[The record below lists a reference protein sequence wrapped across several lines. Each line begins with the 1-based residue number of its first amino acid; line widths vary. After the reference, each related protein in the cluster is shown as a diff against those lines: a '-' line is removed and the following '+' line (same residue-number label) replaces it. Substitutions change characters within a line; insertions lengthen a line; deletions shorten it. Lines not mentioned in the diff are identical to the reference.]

1 MFSSIHDTAEDVDLD
16 TIFDIGY
23 VIAREN
29 VQAARWVLASCL
41 HAGSLTALL
50 IAASRILQGCHGG
63 DSVYNATTVRE
74 PSSDTA
80 LSRIAVIAQ
89 SKSEPHNSD
98 PRVKL
103 LYAKY
108 LGLRGQYEQGIAL
121 VQEVLQL
128 IEPSQVYRKS
138 TITIPHL
145 LEPPWQLLAWLK
157 RELRK
162 SQIKKKRGRGDKN
175 GEANDVL
182 SQEEVDALRLGA
194 VEYQDPISLMHYA
207 RYMGEESGIQ
217 DYEKYMGQ
225 AAAAGDKD
233 ACRKLANFYY
243 LISVGKYPQLGT
255 RDAKSTKLQV
265 TAETTTEDIGLTKVE
280 NSKGVLSTLVSYF
293 GPRPLHEYRALAM
306 EWYRVALAQGCFGSG
321 LHLSLLHGQDGNHE
335 TAGAVFQEVQERADR
350 SRMPDSAQ
358 KLMAAL
364 REGTNVPMGLP
375 LDV

>member
-1 MFSSIHDTAEDVDLD
+1 MRGNTGAIKL
-16 TIFDIGY
+16 
-23 VIAREN
+23 VIA
-29 VQAARWVLASCL
+29 SCFR
-41 HAGSLTALL
+41 AGSLAALL
-50 IAASRILQGCHGG
+50 IVAARALQACHDGG
-63 DSVYNATTVRE
+63 NLYNATTVRK
-74 PSSDTA
+74 PSSDTS
-80 LSRIAVIAQ
+80 LSRIAAIAQ

-108 LGLRGQYEQGIAL
+108 LGLHGKYEQGIAL
-121 VQEVLQL
+121 VQEVLPL
-128 IEPSQVYRKS
+128 IEPSRVYRKS
-138 TITIPHL
+138 TLNITNL

-157 RELRK
+157 RELRRA
-162 SQIKKKRGRGDKN
+162 QIRGGKRGRGDKK

-194 VEYQDPISLMHYA
+194 VEYQDPIALMQYA

-217 DYEKYMGQ
+217 EYETYMGQ
-225 AAAAGDKD
+225 AAAAGEKE

-255 RDAKSTKLQV
+255 RDAKSTKLQA
-265 TAETTTEDIGLTKVE
+265 TAEITTEDIDSTETE
-280 NSKGVLSTLVSYF
+280 NSKGALSTLLSHF

-306 EWYRVALAQGCFGSG
+306 EWYYVALAQDCFGSG

-335 TAGAVFQEVQERADR
+335 AARAVFQEVEERADP
-350 SRMPDSAQ
+350 SKMTDSAQ

-364 REGTNVPMGLP
+364 REGTNVPVGLP

>member
-1 MFSSIHDTAEDVDLD
+1 MLSSIRDTAEDIDLD
-16 TIFDIGY
+16 TILEIGH
-23 VIAREN
+23 VIAGEN

-41 HAGSLTALL
+41 RAGSLVALL
-50 IAASRILQGCHGG
+50 IAAARTLNGCHDGG
-63 DSVYNATTVRE
+63 NVYNATTVRE
-74 PSSDTA
+74 LPSKTL

-89 SKSEPHNSD
+89 SKNEPHNSD

-128 IEPSQVYRKS
+128 IEPSRVYRKPTL
-138 TITIPHL
+138 TINNSI
-145 LEPPWQLLAWLK
+145 EPPWQLLAWLK

-162 SQIKKKRGRGDKN
+162 TQIKKKNGGRGDRK
-175 GEANDVL
+175 GDADDVL

-194 VEYQDPISLMHYA
+194 VEYQDPISLVHYA
-207 RYMGEESGIQ
+207 RYMGEESGIN
-217 DYEKYMGQ
+217 DYETYMGQ
-225 AAAAGDKD
+225 AAAAGNKD

-243 LISVGKYPQLGT
+243 LISVGQYPQLET
-255 RDAKSTKLQV
+255 RDAKSTKLRT
-265 TAETTTEDIGLTKVE
+265 TAETTTEDIDVKE
-280 NSKGVLSTLVSYF
+280 AESAKGALSTLLSYF
-293 GPRPLHEYRALAM
+293 GPRPRHEYRALAM

-335 TAGAVFQEVQERADR
+335 AAGAVFQEVEKHADQ
-350 SRMPDSAQ
+350 MQDSAQ
-358 KLMAAL
+358 KLIAAL
-364 REGTNVPMGLP
+364 QEGTNVPTGLP